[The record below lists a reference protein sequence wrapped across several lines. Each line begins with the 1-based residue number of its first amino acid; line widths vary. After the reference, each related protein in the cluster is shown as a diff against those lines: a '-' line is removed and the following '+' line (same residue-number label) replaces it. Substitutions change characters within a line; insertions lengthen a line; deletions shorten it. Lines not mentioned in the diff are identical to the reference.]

1 MKVIPNHNGF
11 CEGVQFTKDV
21 EIDLSPSILKA
32 LGKDAYTATEQPKAQ
47 KVKVE
52 KPELEE
58 TKEEMEEK
66 QIDETSNKQVTGAK
80 NK

>member
-11 CEGVQFTKDV
+11 CEGVQFYKDV

-32 LGKDAYTATEQPKAQ
+32 LGKNAYNVIEQPK
-47 KVKVE
+47 E
-52 KPELEE
+52 
-58 TKEEMEEK
+58 KEEK
-66 QIDETSNKQVTGAK
+66 KTDVQSQKQVTGAK